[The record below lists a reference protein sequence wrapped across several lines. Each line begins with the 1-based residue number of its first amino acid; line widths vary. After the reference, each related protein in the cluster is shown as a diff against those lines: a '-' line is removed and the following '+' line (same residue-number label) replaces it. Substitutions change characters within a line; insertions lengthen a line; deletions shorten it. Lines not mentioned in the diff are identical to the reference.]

1 MSIEL
6 PEEWTLPL
14 HCNSSIPT
22 IATVEILL
30 QQEDIPIEAHQR
42 LQSSYVYEV
51 TILVITARA
60 NSSYSL
66 KITSLLRNKEKNE
79 RSSEKCRFREN
90 INHGENHLLSYKTGY
105 ECEIRNLTQKGLVME
120 FEVTVIP
127 QC

>member
-6 PEEWTLPL
+6 PEEWTTPL
-14 HCNSSIPT
+14 HSKSSIPT

-30 QQEDIPIEAHQR
+30 QQEDIPIEAHER
-42 LQSSYVYEV
+42 LRSSYVYEV
-51 TILVITARA
+51 TILVNTARA

-79 RSSEKCRFREN
+79 RSSEKFRFTEN
-90 INHGENHLLSYKTGY
+90 INHEENHSLSYKTGY
-105 ECEIRNLTQKGLVME
+105 ECEVRNLTQKGLVIE

-127 QC
+127 Q